1 MRTWTRTLTLAALA
15 ALVACT
21 EDAPETLAGPSHRE
35 TDAAQSDLGQLY
47 AATRA
52 PAPPCYCRPMRVPP
66 RIFRFES
73 ELAKQRFLAE
83 VVGSPAPG
91 KIIGFRPVV
100 AARPD
105 FDPVF
110 LNVRIRPGDH
120 RIETELIGSPGQK
133 GFSRVIWEPENG
145 RREPGGIVWTH

>member
-21 EDAPETLAGPSHRE
+21 EDAPETLAGPSHKE
-35 TDAAQSDLGQLY
+35 ADAAQPDLGQIY
-47 AATRA
+47 AATRV
-52 PAPPCYCRPMRVPP
+52 PNPCYCRPIRVPP
-66 RIFRFES
+66 RFFRFES

-91 KIIGFRPVV
+91 KITGFRPVV
-100 AARPD
+100 AARPN

-110 LNVRIRPGDH
+110 LDVRIRPGDQ
-120 RIETELIGSPGQK
+120 RIETELIGSRGQR
-133 GFSRVIWEPENG
+133 GFSRTVWEPENG